1 MNGVVGRE
9 WGEVVDGWLEW
20 AGGGRSYVPSLSI
33 VYIE

>member
-9 WGEVVDGWLEW
+9 WGEVVDGLEW
-20 AGGGRSYVPSLSI
+20 AGGGRSYIPSLSI